1 MVKTS
6 AIKQR
11 SRSLSRACALFGGYL
26 FAQWAVSLVVLTLA
40 AFVVARSGESVHRV
54 ADFIFTNKVPIHSLA
69 AILFVLLLHQ
79 LYPLTDTRLPAVF
92 KRNFSPYHFLQGLIL
107 GLVLVV
113 GGLLGGHFSWLGF
126 YMHFDEIV
134 INFASTVL
142 FCLGLFTFV
151 VFEEYLMRA
160 IVEPQLRRFGSS
172 ILLYV
177 ASSAIFVGLKLFQ
190 FELTSFEILN
200 FALLN
205 LVFSTIARKDRSH
218 MSSATLAATFLF
230 TLHTLFS
237 LPFLGQDMP
246 GIFLLRA
253 VEIENASGVRSLG
266 VLLSGGT
273 QGPENSLLL
282 TVLLGVYLA
291 LPWMRMRI
299 RLRHTE
305 PAPM

>member
-1 MVKTS
+1 MVKIS
-6 AIKQR
+6 SLKQR
-11 SRSLSRACALFGGYL
+11 SRSIPRALALFGGYL
-26 FAQWAVSLVVLTLA
+26 FVQWAVGLIVLTLST
-40 AFVVARSGESVHRV
+40 FVVTRSGDSVPRV

-69 AILFVLLLHQ
+69 AILFVLLIHQ

-92 KRNFSPYHFLQGLIL
+92 KRNFSTYHFLQGLML

-134 INFASTVL
+134 INFVSTVL
-142 FCLGLFTFV
+142 FSFGLFTFV
-151 VFEEYLMRA
+151 IFEEYLMRSV
-160 IVEPQLRRFGSS
+160 VEPQLRRFGSPTVLYIAS
-172 ILLYV
+172 CAIYV
-177 ASSAIFVGLKLFQ
+177 ALKYFQ
-190 FELTSFEILN
+190 FELTWFAALN

-205 LVFSTIARKDRSH
+205 LVFSTIARKERSH

-246 GIFLLRA
+246 GVFLLRA

-282 TVLLGVYLA
+282 TVLLAVYLT
-291 LPWMRMRI
+291 LPWMRMRM
-299 RLRHTE
+299 RQT
-305 PAPM
+305 